1 MAEKVDVKLT
11 THHEHTKN
19 ISRTGVILTENKLE
33 TGRKVHAAKTV
44 RKVHT
49 FHLERKGRG

>member
-19 ISRTGVILTENKLE
+19 ISRTVVILTENKLE

-49 FHLERKGRG
+49 FHLERKRRG